1 MTIDA
6 SGKVIQDRPAKLIQ
20 PADRPWL
27 KFPGSTVDLKIL
39 HVDVERNIAVV
50 ISRFA
55 PGGNGGRHLH
65 LCEAIAY
72 TATGEWAYEEGS
84 LPEGAVAIEPYGSVH
99 MPTSDQGS
107 DAFVVFVGTGP
118 DMVQELDDDGNII
131 GTTTIHHFKMLYDMT
146 SEEASRFGLAGKPS
160 LGDDSKGS
168 AS

>member
-1 MTIDA
+1 MTTDA
-6 SGKVIQDRPAKLIQ
+6 STKAIQDRPAKLIQ

-27 KFPGSTVDLKIL
+27 QFPGSTVDMKIL

-50 ISRFA
+50 VTRFA

-72 TATGEWAYEEGS
+72 TVSGEWAYEEGS
-84 LPEGAVAIEPYGSVH
+84 LPVGAVAIEPYGSIH
-99 MPTSDQGS
+99 TPISQHGS

-118 DMVQELDDDGNII
+118 DMVQELDDDGNVI
-131 GTTTIHHFKMLYDMT
+131 GTTTIEHFQRLYEMT
-146 SEEASRFGLAGKPS
+146 PEEAYSVGLIS
-160 LGDDSKGS
+160 QRLRDES